1 VTKVIICFLNKT
13 SFQKKDRFMFS
24 FTVLHW
30 FSSHSVF

>member
-1 VTKVIICFLNKT
+1 
-13 SFQKKDRFMFS
+13 MFS